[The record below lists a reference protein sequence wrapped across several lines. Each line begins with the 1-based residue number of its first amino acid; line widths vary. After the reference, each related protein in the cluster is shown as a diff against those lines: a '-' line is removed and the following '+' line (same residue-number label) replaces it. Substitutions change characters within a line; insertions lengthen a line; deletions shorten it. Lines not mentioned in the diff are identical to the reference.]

1 MVIVIEKYKL
11 PSKSISN
18 REDKPKILSIIENE
32 TQKKLSSGFS
42 KSLFFC
48 LWTVTHKICWAIV
61 Y

>member
-11 PSKSISN
+11 SSKSISN

-42 KSLFFC
+42 KSLFFF
-48 LWTVTHKICWAIV
+48 LLMNSNS
-61 Y
+61 